1 MAKDIRGLTTLS
13 TGGSTFN
20 RDSDQPPFILA
31 EDIRGGG
38 IGNYTTAERSAIDAR
53 VIDNN
58 MIIYNTT
65 LNEYEVYRGGTRS
78 ASGYLTGGEWQILQ
92 FAGGSIPDSDT
103 DSRGNHTRA
112 IITGR
117 GLGFRRV
124 DSELEITAN
133 NVRRYRSVSDRN
145 AADVFWSRGD
155 VALVQ
160 GLEYFINI
168 TADRGTSVGWQSNGE
183 ANQVV
188 IFGVTSQA
196 EHDTIV
202 ASGALATTTEGANR
216 VGIVSSGGYVTN
228 DGILSGQTNGQARL
242 TLDTDVDYTS
252 PNDLCYL
259 TENAGINGGTYYF
272 TPSVDVDGTTTNA
285 QWLRE
290 EEDDQLRLLF
300 NQADSEIRAQVDRH
314 REDFLLLQ
322 QSLVFERNNRAES
335 DSELQFQLDEQ
346 STRDTEI
353 VTAYEAADTALGTRI
368 DNAIT
373 NRKNRDSELQ
383 QEITDILHGH
393 TRLIQGEHMRAGY
406 GIFLTRTDSDSDTI
420 NVDSERLD
428 SDFRLASRNLLN
440 YESVFVSGSQDTER
454 VVISGNINTAAATTP
469 NGPLFTLNTA
479 TRGRL
484 PNLNNPSFPLYGN
497 LAESLVDINGTYIRD
512 PKSRKVLR
520 ITDDRGQSTD
530 SLSGSVNPNPG
541 TGATVV
547 GTDSDEFFSYWQPG
561 GGGFDEG
568 LSLVAT
574 NDLGLLTVHDSD
586 SRDSE
591 LPLNWRVVRGR
602 WYDDAQF
609 EVGQNFS
616 GVPDGQSATNS
627 PICTF
632 NLFGDSDDKR
642 EFPIGNITDSEIL
655 EFSYR
660 EGQPR
665 SALAQVPRNMV
676 GGGVAAYAE
685 RNTSEEFFREIFD
698 SNFGATREYVDGR
711 LTEEGITNLIGNTE
725 TLVTYSQPLTSFA
738 RPGPF
743 ADVAASIDRGHQLG
757 PNTFLL
763 KSRPYDRR
771 DGRYP
776 AFPDRYYGDDIGPGE
791 NLTDARELWVRGS
804 TDIFRNI
811 LGKIVE
817 DSVILF
823 QDSEAN
829 AKFYWTVQSAQ
840 QQAFNENL
848 YVITPKSV
856 KYARGTL
863 DTDATYQVYLKP
875 NADDLVPGDRIVP
888 ESIQPL
894 ALHLDTGQSLQDG
907 YGVTVRRSG
916 DTFLFGIEQ
925 QTGGG
930 SSGGSSSSRVDINNV
945 VDTLSIERVD
955 SDSDYLRL
963 YGDTAEV
970 TPATAGTRPQVS
982 VQFNSPLGDHNTD
995 TEMFTIVTPQG
1006 DSETYTVG
1014 SRTESS
1020 VAGRRANALLDYLN
1034 DNAVGNSLVF
1044 GDATLSSETV
1054 SWTFQQTGLADS
1066 EFFRSPNVHPAQWI
1080 DTITSQGTA
1089 DVPATYGRGLISQT
1103 VLPDVH
1109 INVREG
1115 TGVLGGALD
1124 GSAAVVI
1131 THGDDSDHFQLQPDT
1146 TDGISWALNGQ
1157 NVTLGIDYG
1166 VASAQA
1172 NNRFDSDEGGLVP
1185 QTGVDRDTQEYF
1197 LAGDNTWRHVTA
1209 HDASVFNDSESGLVP
1224 APGRGA
1230 VTGTQFLADDGV
1242 WKNPAEF
1249 VDSDNIVAALDFD
1262 VQYLEPT
1269 RVLRFASEYYVPAT
1283 LGTDGAPAWL
1293 NLVFTNDPATNSS
1306 GNRHL
1311 ESDAQLLL
1319 RGYTASGQLREVN
1332 YTWSSADIIPGRG
1345 DEGQNDVS
1353 SIWAQAI
1360 GRGSADLL
1368 SPVDIGQSADNSF
1381 TIELAHEGPIDSDRG
1396 QANSLIVEF
1405 TSRNYRVEAEYV
1417 APGVDRSPYAD
1428 GVPAV
1433 GRFHTNGVSAHD
1445 SEKIFDTVV
1454 LPLFDSDHAG
1464 LVPQSGT
1471 RDSELYLAGDM
1482 TWQTIP
1488 RSRIVFNDHEIDAY
1502 SDLFRIDYVP
1512 DSEEL
1517 IFSARADIVDSD
1529 TRVES
1534 AGVVTFVPPSGDM
1547 FITDTHLIVGPT
1559 YTITIP
1565 QATPLRDY
1573 VGTFDTFSLS
1583 NDGRHTIIDSENLT
1597 DSEGA
1602 GARPPLGSFFATGAE
1617 LTYRIQNVT
1626 RLESRI
1632 PIYSEVFDSEKRG
1645 LVPNSGDSDGIYN
1658 YLAGDGSWQPGT
1670 TLTQDIHVKLGNLD
1684 REIQRGLGSIEF
1696 DTDDLLFAPQDFTDL
1711 DINAGNVIITI
1722 PDGADSEVWRT
1733 TIAAIPS
1740 GDLRGTL
1747 LTNFTHYQNGV
1758 ANQLRVDLGSVNNV
1772 SISGNV
1778 ITITKDSSGHVFV
1791 YDEGY
1796 NPITIDVN
1804 ATDFGPGYF
1813 EQFVLQTG
1821 GGNRLDTGTVTRART
1836 PATEHHAYLNIP
1848 INSVPV
1854 IDASG
1859 HADFRALDSITFN
1872 LKVDNLAV
1880 GSNPP
1885 GPDVTPRK
1893 DNVNYLRLVN
1903 GSLNRQTNG
1912 GQEIVSYTPTIA
1924 PAEYTSSNS
1933 TRTWSVNELAYD
1945 PTGGDIY
1952 RYVDTRNAG
1961 FLSANPPLDSEGSW
1975 IPAGRLA
1982 TLSPTE
1988 LIGASQNPEVLTET
2002 GPATITGTDTGTFI
2016 QFSTTNAHVLTAYT
2030 IFYIRNAA
2038 NELLRAE
2045 VYPGTLTSP
2054 AASGRVALRTYTT
2067 TPLGNTGWTDSV

>member
-1 MAKDIRGLTTLS
+1 MSDANDRRGLVV
-13 TGGSTFN
+13 GEFGVTFVTADN
-20 RDSDQPPFILA
+20 GQPMVLGRDV
-31 EDIRGGG
+31 RGGFSAY
-38 IGNYTTAERSAIDAR
+38 NDSERDALDGR
-53 VIDNN
+53 RLDHR
-58 MIIYNTT
+58 MIIWNTT
-65 LNEYEVYRGGTRS
+65 TNEYQFLATEPNADGSFPATVTWT
-78 ASGYLTGGEWQILQ
+78 ALQ
-92 FAGGSIPDSDT
+92 FAGGSIDSD
-103 DSRGNHTRA
+103 DSDARHNHTSA
-112 IITGR
+112 IVTGR
-117 GLGFRRV
+117 GLGFNRT

-133 NVRRYRSVSDRN
+133 KVVVFRSRGDRN
-145 AADVFWSRGD
+145 ADTTNVWSRGD
-155 VALVQ
+155 VTLIE
-160 GLEYFINI
+160 GLEYF
-168 TADRGTSVGWQSNGE
+168 TAQNRTG
-183 ANQVV
+183 ANQGFVHNGNNNQIVV
-188 IFGVTSQA
+188 YGITQA
-196 EHDTIV
+196 EYNTIIAAGV
-202 ASGALATTTEGANR
+202 IGTTSEGANR
-216 VGIVSSGGYVTN
+216 AVITDNGTYGNNQNLI
-228 DGILSGQTNGQARL
+228 SGQPAGQVRL
-242 TLDTDVDYTS
+242 TLDQDYSSFTS
-252 PNDLCYL
+252 PSDLYYL
-259 TENAGINGGTYYF
+259 TELGGINGGTYYF
-272 TPSVDVDGTTTNA
+272 LPGDDTRGPTVDSNWQRALVDDET
-285 QWLRE
+285 Q
-290 EEDDQLRLLF
+290 
-300 NQADSEIRAQVDRH
+300 NQVIRMFQSADSEINARIDSEGAALRSQIEQHDSDITVLQDTLNIERMNRIAGDAELQRQLDHQSDVDTELRNVST
-314 REDFLLLQ
+314 DLQ
-322 QSLVFERNNRAES
+322 SQLNRQNRTDTDDRNFFNERI
-335 DSELQFQLDEQ
+335 DSEL
-346 STRDTEI
+346 RRIHGRVNNVTEVGYGLI
-353 VTAYEAADTALGTRI
+353 FNHT
-368 DNAIT
+368 
-373 NRKNRDSELQ
+373 DSEL
-383 QEITDILHGH
+383 
-393 TRLIQGEHMRAGY
+393 
-406 GIFLTRTDSDSDTI
+406 S
-420 NVDSERLD
+420 VDSERLD

-454 VVISGNINTAAATTP
+454 ITISGNLNTAAPRNSFTSATI
-469 NGPLFTLNTA
+469 G
-479 TRGRL
+479 RGRFPDL
-484 PNLNNPSFPLYGN
+484 SRIGGLPLYGIVT
-497 LAESLVDINGTYIRD
+497 ESLIDINGTYIRD
-512 PKSRKVLR
+512 PRSNKVLR

-530 SLSGSVNPNPG
+530 HVAGSVNPNPG

-547 GTDSDEFFSYWQPG
+547 ESVQAFYSYWQPG
-561 GGGFDEG
+561 GGGLEEG

-574 NDLGLLTVHDSD
+574 NDRGFVSGNSTRDTD
-586 SRDSE
+586 DSE

-602 WYDDAQF
+602 WYDDTQF
-609 EVGQNFS
+609 QVGQNFS
-616 GVPDGQSATNS
+616 GVPNGGSALNS

-632 NLFGDSDDKR
+632 NLFGDSDAKQDIPLGTLR
-642 EFPIGNITDSEIL
+642 DSDTTVIIGANSNAVVSTQNL
-655 EFSYR
+655 
-660 EGQPR
+660 
-665 SALAQVPRNMV
+665 V
-676 GGGVAAYAE
+676 GGGSAVYAE

-698 SNFGATREYVDGR
+698 PNHGATREYVDGR
-711 LTEEGITNLIGNTE
+711 LTEQGIQNLIGNTE
-725 TLVTYSQPLTSFA
+725 TLVTYSQPLLSFA
-738 RPGPF
+738 TPGPF
-743 ADVAASIDRGHQLG
+743 PDVAAAIDRGHQLG

-763 KSRPYDRR
+763 KSASYDRR

-776 AFPDRYYGDDIGPGE
+776 SNTARYLSADIGPGE

-804 TDIFRNI
+804 TDIFRNV

-829 AKFYWTVQSAQ
+829 AKFYWTVQSAVQ
-840 QQAFNENL
+840 QDFNENL
-848 YVITPKSV
+848 YVITPKAV

-930 SSGGSSSSRVDINNV
+930 SGSGSSSSRVDINNV

-963 YGDTAEV
+963 YGDTTEV
-970 TPATAGTRPQVS
+970 TPATTGTRPQVS

-1080 DTITSQGTA
+1080 DTVTSQGTA

-1185 QTGVDRDTQEYF
+1185 QTGADRDTQEYF

-1283 LGTDGAPAWL
+1283 LGTDGASAWL

-1353 SIWAQAI
+1353 SIWAQAV

-1381 TIELAHEGPIDSDRG
+1381 TVELTHEGPIDSDRG

-1445 SEKIFDTVV
+1445 SEKIFDTVI

-1711 DINAGNVIITI
+1711 DINAGNVVITI
-1722 PDGADSEVWRT
+1722 PDGADSDVWRE

-1885 GPDVTPRK
+1885 DPDVTPRK
-1893 DNVNYLRLVN
+1893 DNVSYLRLVN

-1912 GQEIVSYTPTIA
+1912 GQEIVSYTPYML
-1924 PAEYTSSNS
+1924 PVEYTADRSVY
-1933 TRTWSVNELAYD
+1933 TWGINELA
-1945 PTGGDIY
+1945 I
-1952 RYVDTRNAG
+1952 
-1961 FLSANPPLDSEGSW
+1961 DSETGTLYRAVR
-1975 IPAGRLA
+1975 IPNPVLA
-1982 TLSPTE
+1982 TANAPIDSEHFWQALSRGTTLSPTE
-1988 LIGASQNPEVLTET
+1988 LIGVSQNPEVLTET
-2002 GPATITGTDTGTFI
+2002 GPATITGTDTGTYI
-2016 QFSTTNAHVLTAYT
+2016 QFSTTNAQVLTAYT

-2054 AASGRVALRTYTT
+2054 PASGRVALRTYTT